1 MKSLLFA
8 AAVVAV
14 VLWPESLAVEGA
26 NLTAQMQA
34 DAGSGGGF
42 RGQFCYTLDDVYIGW
57 EIVMEFNTDV
67 RGIQAVDG
75 VLVGGTSGCSRR
87 WVMAN
92 KPYSGIHQS
101 GFHLCIRMSG
111 SVCGGG
117 TAHATGTLINLS
129 HDTMQNIPPAPTV
142 AGAQSM
148 KYNYPEVLQKS
159 ILFYEAQRSG
169 KLPHNNRIPWRGDSA
184 VHDHGANG
192 EDLTGGWYDAGDNV
206 KFNFPM
212 AFSTTLLCWGLL
224 EYKEAYSKA
233 GQLDHMYDCIRWPL
247 EYLVKCHTKPN
258 ELYVQVGNGQQ
269 DHTQWTS
276 PELMDDNRPA
286 YKVDASHPG
295 SDVADETAAAMA
307 CGYLAFKEKVF
318 QRRPIFTRKSIHYES
333 NNYTDELVWGGLW
346 LHKATGE
353 NSYLQD
359 AQASY
364 EKGPAWGFSWDEKL
378 AGNMVLMCDATH
390 GALGKDDVVATMVA
404 WSPGPDGFGPPF
416 TYTPKCLAWRL
427 QWGALRYSA
436 NTAFVALLAAKRG
449 LNKSEYNQWAMCQ
462 IHYALGDAG
471 RSFVCGFG
479 KNPPTQPHHRGASC
493 PVRPAPCNWEAQQN
507 PGPNPHVLYGAL
519 VGGPGNH
526 DDYTDSR
533 MDFTHNE
540 VACDYNAGFQ
550 GAVAGLLQ
558 LAIDHELPDPTSCGH
573 C

>member
-1 MKSLLFA
+1 MA
-8 AAVVAV
+8 ADQ
-14 VLWPESLAVEGA
+14 
-26 NLTAQMQA
+26 TAQMEVLQHNGNSFEGRFCFTVDHA
-34 DAGSGGGF
+34 IVGWELIIDFTTGVSNIMWDGTFIHQQSGSG
-42 RGQFCYTLDDVYIGW
+42 CEKHYEMV
-57 EIVMEFNTDV
+57 
-67 RGIQAVDG
+67 
-75 VLVGGTSGCSRR
+75 
-87 WVMAN
+87 N
-92 KPYSGIHQS
+92 KQYQGK
-101 GFHLCIRMSG
+101 
-111 SVCGGG
+111 
-117 TAHATGTLINLS
+117 
-129 HDTMQNIPPAPTV
+129 HD
-142 AGAQSM
+142 AGAQTM
-148 KYNYPEVLQKS
+148 KYNYAEVLMKS
-159 ILFYEAQRSG
+159 VMFYEAQRSG
-169 KLPHNNRIPWRGDSA
+169 KLPANNRICWRGDSGLS
-184 VHDHGANG
+184 DHGAHG

-212 AFSTTLLCWGLL
+212 AWSTTVLCWSLL
-224 EYKEAYSKA
+224 EFPEAYRAA
-233 GQLDHMYDCIRWPL
+233 GQLDYAYDQVRWPL
-247 EYLVKCHTKPN
+247 EYLVKCHTAPN

-307 CGYLAFKEKVF
+307 CGYLAFKEKDPTF
-318 QRRPIFTRKSIHYES
+318 ANTLLTHAKQIYTFAKTHQGFYSKSVPEAANFYTS